1 VAKVIAAT
9 AAMQPV
15 AKLVRDFGICLLLK
29 KAAPRMRG
37 EGKRHGAEFALLPY
51 TAIGKN
57 PVATNRRKLGM
68 LFQPIYFNELYHI
81 LEVDN

>member
-1 VAKVIAAT
+1 
-9 AAMQPV
+9 
-15 AKLVRDFGICLLLK
+15 
-29 KAAPRMRG
+29 MRG